1 MAKKKKDDDD
11 LADVELAD
19 GEEGAEGGH
28 IPVRLKDHPRA
39 AGSIQRASA
48 WGAVIGFI
56 VAAYFG
62 DKAGLPFVDLVIRS
76 ILIGMASALA
86 VRFGAQA
93 VWKQII
99 FAEIAIARKEAAEKQ
114 QELIDAIENREGNDP
129 PGPGGPSAR

>member
-19 GEEGAEGGH
+19 GEETTEDGH
-28 IPVRLKDHPRA
+28 VPVRLKDHPRA

-76 ILIGMASALA
+76 ILIGIVASLV

-99 FAEIAIARKEAAEKQ
+99 FAEIAIARKDAAEKQ
-114 QELIDAIENREGNDP
+114 KELIDAIENRDPNEG
-129 PGPGGPSAR
+129 PGPGGLPPR